1 MCDQLDRLQRDYR
14 AMLLHGI
21 VPTGLLIDQQ
31 TLSAIASDSLRSD
44 PRLEWGED
52 GLDRLFG
59 FRPQIAEGV
68 AKVLFQGRDLLACGS
83 RAFART
89 GKGCGFF
96 AFFFADLLAD
106 DPFHVT
112 NAESVGFDSLGQ
124 RQLLVLIT

>member
-59 FRPQIAEGV
+59 FRPQIAEGETTRFTCPSHP
-68 AKVLFQGRDLLACGS
+68 AELRRRPEHFTLGEL
-83 RAFART
+83 RA
-89 GKGCGFF
+89 
-96 AFFFADLLAD
+96 L
-106 DPFHVT
+106 
-112 NAESVGFDSLGQ
+112 
-124 RQLLVLIT
+124 